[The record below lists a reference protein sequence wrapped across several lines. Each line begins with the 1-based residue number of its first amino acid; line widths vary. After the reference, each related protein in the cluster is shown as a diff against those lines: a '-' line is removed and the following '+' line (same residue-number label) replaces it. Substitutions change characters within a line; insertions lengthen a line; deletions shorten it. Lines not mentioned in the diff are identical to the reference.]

1 MVVRR
6 TDVSW
11 TVVMPLRMTVPT
23 VLETMSRAGVVGA
36 IEGLDR
42 LFLGLGVAVVTEETS
57 SSSSLPKFMPM
68 RTETGLGSSV
78 DAESRCLLA
87 TPTNCQL
94 ASNKATQLNTV
105 ESSIL
110 NLSLYFSSFLSW
122 GKSLHENYLKTSQ
135 EHPQTEKKRN
145 RRIWWRYLC
154 FNSK

>member
-1 MVVRR
+1 M
-6 TDVSW
+6 
-11 TVVMPLRMTVPT
+11 
-23 VLETMSRAGVVGA
+23 VGA

-78 DAESRCLLA
+78 DAESRGLLA

-122 GKSLHENYLKTSQ
+122 GKSLHENYLKTSEIVEYDEGICASIQ
-135 EHPQTEKKRN
+135 NNASISYIFLYRASYFCVKVIK
-145 RRIWWRYLC
+145 
-154 FNSK
+154 